1 MQGTMLARTVRPS
14 IVFRSTRFYSSNHGH
29 NSGDHHSSEHH
40 SSEHHDEHHDHHDH
54 GPPLSESESI
64 LNSKTAIAAGIVFSI
79 ASYSYLNNQ
88 YKESHNGDSITSIV
102 SSKHNFDQLK
112 ENYNSYRNRVSLQKE
127 IQEMM
132 MFPSTE
138 KRNYNNLITSID
150 TVPGRLFPTGS
161 NSQFN
166 TIQDY
171 SKLDNRKVKSSPFI

>member
-1 MQGTMLARTVRPS
+1 
-14 IVFRSTRFYSSNHGH
+14 
-29 NSGDHHSSEHH
+29 
-40 SSEHHDEHHDHHDH
+40 
-54 GPPLSESESI
+54 
-64 LNSKTAIAAGIVFSI
+64 
-79 ASYSYLNNQ
+79 
-88 YKESHNGDSITSIV
+88 
-102 SSKHNFDQLK
+102 
-112 ENYNSYRNRVSLQKE
+112 
-127 IQEMM
+127 M